1 MTRGLP
7 PWLIDF
13 VLQYVE
19 YHGLSSHDVLFYPG
33 WVKGDKPWFDMVLAN
48 SNINPV
54 HRARIFAVTK
64 WNGDVD
70 EVRKV
75 LES

>member
-1 MTRGLP
+1 MNRGLP

-13 VLQYVE
+13 VISYVMN
-19 YHGLSSHDVLFYPG
+19 HGLSAHDILFTMG
-33 WVKGDKPWFDMVLAN
+33 WVQEGKVWFDAVLAN
-48 SNINPV
+48 SNVSPI

-64 WNGDVD
+64 WNGDAD